1 MNKVILIGNV
11 VSAPDIKQYNFGK
24 VAKFRL
30 AVDRGYTD
38 ETDFPDIVAFHKQA
52 ELIEKYVDQ
61 GKKIAIDGELHTGSY
76 EKDGVT
82 HRSVEVVANRI
93 EFL

>member
-1 MNKVILIGNV
+1 MNNVILIGNV
-11 VSAPDIKQYNFGK
+11 VSAPDIKEYDFGK

-61 GKKIAIDGELHTGSY
+61 GKKIAIEGELRTGSY
-76 EKDGVT
+76 EKDGIK
-82 HRSVEVVANRI
+82 HRSVEVAVNRI
-93 EFL
+93 EFV